1 MVGGQPV
8 GFAML
13 DGMGSQ
19 HKLVGLAMEVV
30 VERKS
35 VQVRLQATE

>member
-8 GFAML
+8 GFAMQ

-19 HKLVGLAMEVV
+19 HELVELAMEVV
-30 VERKS
+30 VEWKS
-35 VQVRLQATE
+35 VQVLLQVAE

>member
-19 HKLVGLAMEVV
+19 HELVGLAMEVV
-30 VERKS
+30 VEWKS
-35 VQVRLQATE
+35 VQVRLQAAE

>member
-19 HKLVGLAMEVV
+19 HEPVESAMEAVV
-30 VERKS
+30 KWKS
-35 VQVRLQATE
+35 IQVRLQAAE